1 MVSEWMVNGSIRN
14 FVSVYRN
21 ANRLELV
28 RFRARVALLTAQ
40 NDLVLAVNGR
50 RCWVSLHARQ
60 GHHPR

>member
-14 FVSVYRN
+14 FVSVYRDV
-21 ANRLELV
+21 NRLELV
-28 RFRARVALLTAQ
+28 RFHARVALLTAQ
-40 NDLVLAVNGR
+40 DVLVLVVGGR